1 MKKLLHILFLLP
13 FLANAQIYTNGIKVG
28 APIIRNASG
37 DAYPTGYSVL
47 LNGGRHSYAT
57 LAGRDSLNTYYPQLL
72 RDGMEVYVRAT
83 DLTYR
88 WNNSTSAWNTVS
100 YGLTYTNGYGLGL
113 TGTQFFVDTT
123 LIRTTA
129 NSLSL
134 AQLQTKFG
142 LENLQAVTNRG
153 NATTLRISAL
163 GFDVTGTGGNG
174 YSFFPSQSTMPATPT
189 GGFNLFADA
198 TGRFSWK
205 SPLGF
210 TRTLGSPALTADR
223 VYNFVDASYTVPG
236 LELANIFT
244 ADQTISKTLPKFSLT
259 TTGGSG
265 GMQLDA
271 LLNNFT
277 IFNGN
282 KPAGNAGR
290 ALNLLASSTQYA
302 SASDA
307 LFPSGASPFYVDYW
321 YRYTGSGTQGVMVKW
336 GSVAKSA
343 GISIVGGNAR
353 FGAINSVGGN
363 VSVNIAGDIVTDQQW
378 HHIDVTYDGT
388 IIRTYLDGVAKAT
401 QTVTLDIG
409 NGAGFFIGRDLT
421 PGLYCS
427 GSFDQVKFGNANI
440 SAANVAVNYNSGLG
454 TNPPYT
460 GNLVVRYE
468 LDETSGTTRAD
479 LSGNAVT
486 LNLFNT
492 AGNTVDNSGRVP
504 SASAGTVISN
514 TIDQVTDG
522 QSYGEA
528 NVITR
533 GVGSSQVV
541 LKGQYLNADI
551 GGYKPWQIGA
561 DGNMLLR
568 YHGVNFMDVNKSVNP
583 YSLFLIDP
591 NGSTLPPLQFK
602 NQAAITPTTNNAYS
616 LYVSTA
622 NTRLRYLDGT
632 TENQLAYLSDVT
644 AGVPTTRT
652 ITIDGVTQDLSANRT
667 YTTNVGDAV
676 TRTTSQDV
684 TGSKRWK
691 APAFF
696 TSSVEIRN
704 AVTTSGAWTL
714 RVDSNATGTVS
725 LRVPSTF
732 TTGTRAYVLPVNGN
746 ANDTL
751 ALTSYYYDK
760 LNKVNPQTITGTL
773 NVSGNI
779 NGINIIGSGGLFG
792 AYAQVRNGN
801 TGLGGVQL
809 RTTSPN
815 SNSIYQKT
823 LTQNTDTL
831 AGFRQVNQLRVNATP
846 KTASYSATVYDRIV
860 QYDCTSGNIPFS
872 LPALTDGFDSELS
885 RGSYFTVVKTDA
897 SANTIQVSI
906 SSGGNIWDPNT
917 KTTSTTYNVLN
928 SAMFY
933 CDGTRYT
940 LVKGNDPMYRTPYN
954 VSANATMLLNGDY
967 INTSATQYNLTLPP
981 CNGFTSDGTKIITI
995 LVTGTGG
1002 AKIVVPSGYSMQS
1015 GTTFATTAGTGG
1027 ATLTQGQKV
1036 QLIPTGTNS
1045 YYLQPLNGTIT
1056 VY

>member
-1 MKKLLHILFLLP
+1 MKKFIIYLLILISGSVSAQQVGGADGRLHSASGSNFV
-13 FLANAQIYTNGIKVG
+13 ANAQE
-28 APIIRNASG
+28 
-37 DAYPTGYSVL
+37 
-47 LNGGRHSYAT
+47 LNGGFLTFSTTA
-57 LAGRDSLNTYYPQLL
+57 ARDSFVTRYGAANM
-72 RDGMEVYVRAT
+72 RN
-83 DLTYR
+83 LTYASVKTPKVYYE
-88 WNNSTSAWNTVS
+88 W
-100 YGLTYTNGYGLGL
+100 
-113 TGTQFFVDTT
+113 
-123 LIRTTA
+123 
-129 NSLSL
+129 
-134 AQLQTKFG
+134 
-142 LENLQAVTNRG
+142 
-153 NATTLRISAL
+153 NATTLGWDVVASGKTQAQIDSAITANL
-163 GFDVTGTGGNG
+163 ANENLQVVAARGNSYTGRLLAQGFNITGTGGNG

-223 VYNFVDASYTVPG
+223 VYNFVDASYTVAG
-236 LELANIFT
+236 WELPNIFT
-244 ADQTISKTLPKFSLT
+244 ADQTISKTLPKLSLT

-363 VSVNIAGDIVTDQQW
+363 VTVNIAGDIVTDQQW

-401 QTVTLDIG
+401 QTATLDIG

-468 LDETSGTTRAD
+468 LDESSGSTRGD
-479 LSGNAVT
+479 LSGNNVT
-486 LNLFNT
+486 LNLFNS

-504 SASAGTVISN
+504 SATAGSVVTVPVVKSIDGISYAESN
-514 TIDQVTDG
+514 IV
-522 QSYGEA
+522 EL
-528 NVITR
+528 
-533 GVGSSQVV
+533 GSPQSQVS
-541 LKGQYLNADI
+541 LSGQYINAKI
-551 GGYKPWQIGA
+551 NGYYPWQI
-561 DGNMLLR
+561 DINGNMLLR
-568 YHGVNFMDVNKSVNP
+568 YHGTNYMDGNKSINNN
-583 YSLFLIDP
+583 SMFLIDP

-602 NQAAITPTTNNAYS
+602 PQSAITATANNLGSLFIDVADNRLSYSTGTSIQKFAYS
-616 LYVSTA
+616 SEVS
-622 NTRLRYLDGT
+622 G
-632 TENQLAYLSDVT
+632 S
-644 AGVPTTRT
+644 GVPPTRT

-667 YTTNVGDAV
+667 YTTTAGDAV

-831 AGFRQVNQLRVNATP
+831 AGFRQVNQLRVNSTP